1 MSKSEL
7 VEVLAKEANL
17 SKNQANECL
26 NMILDEITKSL
37 KKGQDVVLTG
47 FGTFSVTKRKARA
60 GINPKTGEKLQIPAT
75 KAPKFKAGKSLKD
88 VVKHS

>member
-1 MSKSEL
+1 MTKLDL
-7 VEVLAKEANL
+7 VEALAKEANL